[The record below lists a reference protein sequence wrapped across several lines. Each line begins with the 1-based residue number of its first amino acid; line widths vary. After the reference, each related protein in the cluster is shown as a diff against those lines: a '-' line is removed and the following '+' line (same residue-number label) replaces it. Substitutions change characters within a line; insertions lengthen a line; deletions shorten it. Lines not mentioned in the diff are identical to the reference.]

1 MTLQRP
7 AQIRLIGLPA
17 IILTAQAPVP
27 APLPALT
34 SSYVQSMMVHAKAAA
49 NAVACGLRSPQ
60 WGTNIHNRLV
70 DALSTHAGAPAEI
83 VDGKFV
89 NTTHAPSE
97 AEKRA
102 ALASLA
108 SHEAEGR
115 ANGTNTRMP
124 CYRNHDACGV
134 GRLRNR
140 CTVTV
145 AQDRIAK
152 IGIIAESIPK
162 RTLKAP

>member
-7 AQIRLIGLPA
+7 ARICLIGLPA

-27 APLPALT
+27 VALPALT

-60 WGTNIHNRLV
+60 WGASIHNRLV
-70 DALSTHAGAPAEI
+70 AALSTHAGAPAEI

-89 NTTHAPSE
+89 DTTHAPSE

-115 ANGTNTRMP
+115 ANGTNSSV
-124 CYRNHDACGV
+124 CH
-134 GRLRNR
+134 
-140 CTVTV
+140 VTETMTLAELDDYETG
-145 AQDRIAK
+145 AQSLWPK
-152 IGIIAESIPK
+152 IELP
-162 RTLKAP
+162 R

>member
-7 AQIRLIGLPA
+7 ARICLIGLPA
-17 IILTAQAPVP
+17 IILTAQAPAP

-70 DALSTHAGAPAEI
+70 DVLSTHAGAPAEI

-115 ANGTNTRMP
+115 ANGTNSSV
-124 CYRNHDACGV
+124 CH
-134 GRLRNR
+134 
-140 CTVTV
+140 VTETITLAELDDYETG
-145 AQDRIAK
+145 AQSLWPK
-152 IGIIAESIPK
+152 IELP
-162 RTLKAP
+162 R

>member
-1 MTLQRP
+1 MTLQRL
-7 AQIRLIGLPA
+7 ARICLIGLPA
-17 IILTAQAPVP
+17 IVLTAQAPVP

-34 SSYVQSMMVHAKAAA
+34 SSYVQSMMVHAKHAA

-60 WGTNIHNRLV
+60 WGTSIHNRLV

-83 VDGKFV
+83 VSGKFV
-89 NTTHAPSE
+89 DTTHAPSE

-115 ANGTNTRMP
+115 ANGTNSSICHVIETMTLAELDD
-124 CYRNHDACGV
+124 YETG
-134 GRLRNR
+134 
-140 CTVTV
+140 
-145 AQDRIAK
+145 AQSLWPK
-152 IGIIAESIPK
+152 IELP
-162 RTLKAP
+162 R